1 MTLPTC
7 PLTTASSSLTTIH
20 NIDSNS
26 SSSDPTLRILHTHG
40 IPISF
45 GLENGFTFDGTYY
58 GFTTLG
64 TRFLLFLTPDSL
76 RRSVSDAPR
85 RHRQSRSVHIRSQPT
100 PYASNNNG
108 NNGHAS
114 VLSPTVTFL
123 WRYYSSF
130 FLLPPNVDFHTGQQQ
145 QFLNP
150 SQVRHSASQLHN
162 RCLLSAAGSI
172 FFTWSGVTLWPML
185 YFSNAAFSDLSLSR
199 CLLLFISPS
208 SNPPSF
214 CSSDA
219 SSRRISSGYETK
231 KNEFIFLYLFFCL
244 L

>member
-1 MTLPTC
+1 M
-7 PLTTASSSLTTIH
+7 
-20 NIDSNS
+20 D
-26 SSSDPTLRILHTHG
+26 LRLQGT
-40 IPISF
+40 
-45 GLENGFTFDGTYY
+45 GFY
-58 GFTTLG
+58 
-64 TRFLLFLTPDSL
+64 LFLSPDSL
-76 RRSVSDAPR
+76 RRSAVSDALR
-85 RHRQSRSVHIRSQPT
+85 RHRQSRSVHIRSQPM

-108 NNGHAS
+108 NNGHDLSTIS

-185 YFSNAAFSDLSLSR
+185 YFSYAAFSDLSLSR

-208 SNPPSF
+208 SNPLSF

-219 SSRRISSGYETK
+219 SRRISSGYETK
-231 KNEFIFLYLFFCL
+231 KKKRLSFLLLIVMFLLLFLFNKIWTASL
-244 L
+244 FVSYAY